1 MELEMEVVKLMMM
14 TNEMAKAIPMEMEFV
29 IAIETELGALLTLHP
44 AGFLSW
50 RTLTRP
56 SAW

>member
-1 MELEMEVVKLMMM
+1 MEVAKLMMM